1 MRGTEYQTCVHCAEQ
16 RALRSI
22 EHLFNVPSNDSSV
35 ASNMCLQCAELWCLR
50 SMEQCAERFNEC
62 YSISPHRTPSDA
74 LRTIPENETMCLA
87 QAKMTHITHMTNFMG
102 YLITQSP
109 YFFDQRLFQIR
120 VLFFNIIGLIK
131 DSFFHQGLL
140 DEKSKPGLIK
150 DFFSS
155 KGLFFIQVQTKS
167 CLISVSSL
175 LAVVLINQSILFD
188 QRFFPLYWILFW
200 FKTSFFN
207 RGLLWPNFF

>member
-1 MRGTEYQTCVHCAEQ
+1 M
-16 RALRSI
+16 
-22 EHLFNVPSNDSSV
+22 
-35 ASNMCLQCAELWCLR
+35 R

-188 QRFFPLYWILFW
+188 QRFFPLY
-200 FKTSFFN
+200 
-207 RGLLWPNFF
+207 

>member
-1 MRGTEYQTCVHCAEQ
+1 
-16 RALRSI
+16 
-22 EHLFNVPSNDSSV
+22 
-35 ASNMCLQCAELWCLR
+35 
-50 SMEQCAERFNEC
+50 MEQCAERFNEC

-74 LRTIPENETMCLA
+74 LRAIPKNETMCLA

-102 YLITQSP
+102 YLINQSP

-150 DFFSS
+150 DFFFKERPLLHPSS
-155 KGLFFIQVQTKS
+155 NK
-167 CLISVSSL
+167 
-175 LAVVLINQSILFD
+175 ILSN
-188 QRFFPLYWILFW
+188 QRFLFTRSRSD
-200 FKTSFFN
+200 KSKYSF
-207 RGLLWPNFF
+207 